1 MSVLERI
8 ANARGRP
15 AARSITTIDEYAL
28 AVSQFM
34 YGGALYGGGVQQT
47 IAGQAERITVDLAGL
62 ASAAYAAHG
71 PVFALMAVRM
81 RVFSSVRL
89 VWQQVRGGNGRPGK
103 FFGNSDLSLL
113 ETPWVGGTTQ
123 DLLTA
128 MIVDLDLTGNSY
140 FTRVG
145 GELVRLRPDWVS
157 IVLEPR
163 QFRGGTLGYRR
174 IGYLYQEGGLG
185 YGDGGGIPLLPDEVC
200 HFTMEPDPLATYRG
214 MSWLTPVLRELQN
227 DKLMQVHQRKF
238 FENGATPNMV
248 ISLDAAVKPD
258 MMERFVAKFRERHE
272 GVENAYR
279 TLMVGGGADVTV
291 VGANFDQMAFTGVQG
306 RGETRLAAAAGVPV
320 TIVGFS
326 EGLQGSSLNAGN
338 FGQAR
343 RQFADGTM
351 HALWSSAAGSLQ
363 QIVSPPPGAR
373 LWFDTRNVPFL
384 REDAKDA
391 AEIQQIRAATIRTLG
406 DAGYTSDSV
415 KAAVEADDM
424 SLLEHSGLYSVQ
436 LQPPGTSTAPAIGAG
451 DEGGTG

>member
-1 MSVLERI
+1 MGLLERI
-8 ANARGRP
+8 AGAARRP
-15 AARSITTIDEYAL
+15 ASRSITTIDEYAL
-28 AVSQFM
+28 ALSQAM
-34 YGGALYGGGVQQT
+34 YGGGLYGAGVQQT
-47 IAGQAERITVDLAGL
+47 IGGQAERITVDLVGL

-89 VWQQVRGGNGRPGK
+89 TWQQMRGGRPGRT
-103 FFGNSDLSLL
+103 FGTPELSLL

-128 MIVDLDLTGNSY
+128 MIVDLDLVGNSY
-140 FTRVG
+140 ITRVG
-145 GELVRLRPDWVS
+145 EELVRLRPDWVS

-163 QFRGGTLGYRR
+163 LFRGGTLGYRR
-174 IGYLYQEGGLG
+174 VGYLYEEGGLG
-185 YGDGGGIPLLPDEVC
+185 YGDGGIPLLPDEVC

-227 DKLMQVHQRKF
+227 DKLMQTHQRAF

-258 MMERFVAKFRERHE
+258 MLDRFTAKFRERHE
-272 GVENAYR
+272 GAHNAYR
-279 TLMVGGGADVTV
+279 TLVVGGGADVTV
-291 VGANFDQMAFTGVQG
+291 VGANFEQMAFTGVQG
-306 RGETRLAAAAGVPV
+306 RGETRLASAAGVPV

-351 HALWSSAAGSLQ
+351 HALWASAAGSLQ
-363 QIVSPPPGAR
+363 QIFSPPPGAR
-373 LWFDTRNVPFL
+373 LWFDARDVPFL

-391 AEIQQIRAATIRTLG
+391 AEIQQIRATTIRTLG

-415 KAAVEADDM
+415 VAAVDADDM
-424 SLLEHSGLYSVQ
+424 TLLVHSGLYSVQ
-436 LQPPGTSTAPAIGAG
+436 LQPPGAGTPAR
-451 DEGGTG
+451 EGGADG